1 MTPEEYAVAQTAI
14 SVSMLSYIRKFAQL
28 FRGPTLGTREWLNL
42 LVLLFPAV
50 QSHRD
55 RASELAREFYD
66 SQRSQYFDDR
76 HDFLKQDYQFEW
88 FIEDMEPAR
97 RKMSQPN
104 SSDNA
109 IIELA
114 MRAVKQVENGGRRTI
129 IEAVETDPRPVQG
142 WARVATGRETCA
154 FCLMLVSRGPVY
166 LDAETAGLDASE
178 RVAVRMHLNGEDI
191 TDLMHK
197 WHPNCDCKVI
207 PVFDKQNWPGKDA
220 ADRAYDAWSK
230 FTEGYSGQDA
240 LNAFRRAV
248 DNGRIDIREYAG
260 IALAA

>member
-1 MTPEEYAVAQTAI
+1 MTPEQYAVAQTAI
-14 SVSMLSYIRKFAQL
+14 SVSMLAYIRKFAQL
-28 FRGPTLGTREWLNL
+28 FRGPSLGAREWLNL
-42 LVLLFPAV
+42 LSLLYPAV

-55 RASELAREFYD
+55 KASDLAREFYD
-66 SQRSQYFDDR
+66 SQRSEYFDGQ
-76 HDFLKQDYQFEW
+76 HDILKQDYKFEW

-104 SSDNA
+104 STDSA
-109 IIELA
+109 IVDLA

-154 FCLMLVSRGPVY
+154 FCLMLVSRGPVF
-166 LDAETAGLDASE
+166 LAADTAGLDVSDH
-178 RVAVRMHLNGEDI
+178 VAVEMYLNGEDI
-191 TDLMHK
+191 SDLMHK

-207 PVFDKQNWPGKDA
+207 PVFDRQNWPGKDA
-220 ADRAYDAWSK
+220 SDRAYEAWKSATK
-230 FTEGYSGQDA
+230 GFSGQDA
-240 LNAFRRAV
+240 LNAFRREV
-248 DNGRIDIREYAG
+248 DNGRINIRDYAG